1 MKSKKAIKKLKKQL
15 NAEVI
20 ELANAIKEDRR
31 NIDELSVKYIRH
43 MKRVSE
49 LFAELEN
56 KADRYEIKTIAKHV
70 QNLEAEKCSC
80 HTNKP
85 KAEFDK
91 ELFGKLF
98 IENFQE
104 ESKQVTIDAINQAVY
119 SGHSI
124 IDIMG
129 KYTRNAI
136 VKATAK
142 TIADMVIHTNTQKT
156 DKNATEGK
164 QEGKKEH
171 SETIVTNEMFNE
183 ELEKR
188 LNESFIQDHPAFMLL
203 NGFIPS
209 NTIEDLIRAKL
220 KSKGEHYSPNGDR
233 YSNFKRL
240 NNSTASFKQKTVK
253 ERIENFMEKHEIWI
267 EDYEAGDVNGTLLD
281 LIESCIDVLC
291 YYLLLDIHLK
301 FNPEA

>member
-1 MKSKKAIKKLKKQL
+1 MKKAIKKLKKQVSGIL
-15 NAEVI
+15 DI
-20 ELANAIKEDRR
+20 LELIPTR
-31 NIDELSVKYIRH
+31 
-43 MKRVSE
+43 
-49 LFAELEN
+49 AELQ
-56 KADRYEIKTIAKHV
+56 TIAKHV

-80 HTNKP
+80 
-85 KAEFDK
+85 
-91 ELFGKLF
+91 
-98 IENFQE
+98 
-104 ESKQVTIDAINQAVY
+104 
-119 SGHSI
+119 
-124 IDIMG
+124 
-129 KYTRNAI
+129 
-136 VKATAK
+136 
-142 TIADMVIHTNTQKT
+142 HTNTQKT

-164 QEGKKEH
+164 QEGKKEY
-171 SETIVTNEMFNE
+171 SEVIVTNEMLNE

-188 LNESFIQDHPAFMLL
+188 LSESFIQDHPAFMLL

-267 EDYEAGDVNGTLLD
+267 EDYQAGDVNGTLLD

-291 YYLLLDIHLK
+291 YYLLLEIYLK
-301 FNPEA
+301 FNGEVRNG